1 MRLQHGLYIKIS
13 AKILP
18 DSFPKAQ
25 PFVTLCI
32 SNHFPNP
39 ELVQLCL
46 KVSGEKESKSIKH
59 LKTITDL
66 ERESC

>member
-1 MRLQHGLYIKIS
+1 MQLQHGLYIKIS

-18 DSFPKAQ
+18 DSLHKTQ
-25 PFVTLCI
+25 SFVTPCV
-32 SNHFPNP
+32 SNNFPNP

-59 LKTITDL
+59 LKTITNL